1 MMEVDG
7 KEFCGL
13 GLEVRA
19 PRPVGRGGVLTTGNE
34 IICWESGE
42 NGHVAPLGI
51 SAEQKV
57 RGAFSLSRYVARH
70 MHA

>member
-19 PRPVGRGGVLTTGNE
+19 PQPVGRGGVLTTGNE

-42 NGHVAPLGI
+42 KWPCCSTGNI
-51 SAEQKV
+51 
-57 RGAFSLSRYVARH
+57 
-70 MHA
+70 